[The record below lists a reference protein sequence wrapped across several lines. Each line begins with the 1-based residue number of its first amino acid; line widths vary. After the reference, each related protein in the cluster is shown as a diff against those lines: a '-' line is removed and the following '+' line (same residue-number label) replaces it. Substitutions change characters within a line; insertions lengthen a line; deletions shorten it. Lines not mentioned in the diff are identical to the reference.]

1 MTIARFARAAEG
13 PIGGALWFFW
23 FVKSVCYVV
32 LLYFHGKMFRVG
44 AKRESE
50 ATLRRI
56 SLAGVLFVLGAC
68 AHAPI
73 QPSGTHLRAEEP
85 APSGSVPAPIQIST
99 LLPKPKP
106 TQRPET
112 YSVVV
117 NGVRAQELLFALARD
132 AKLNIDIHSGI
143 TGTVTLNAI
152 EQTLP
157 QLLSRISKQVDM
169 RWELDGPNL
178 IVMPDSPYLHTYRI
192 DYLNMERTSTGTVG
206 VSSQIGTGGGTAGGG
221 GAGAAGATGGG
232 NSSSTTVRNTSDNKF
247 WATLEKNIK
256 DILHETDKVLPTGAT
271 QSTLVQASTGA
282 PGSAPPPPTAP
293 NVSFREAAAVIV
305 NAEAGLVI
313 VRATS
318 RQHEK
323 IQEFLDQVLANARRQ
338 VLIEATIAEVQLNNQ
353 YQQGID
359 WSALRTRGLTTISGS
374 QISSGNVTTNPLF
387 PFGIGATPPSSLPS
401 ASTIPNLLTLAVSRG
416 TNIAGV
422 LQLLE
427 SFGTVRVLSSP
438 KISVLNNQTALLRVV
453 DNIVYFTVQ
462 VTIVATANVAATTAT
477 NTSPVTVPVGFVMN
491 ITPQISDNDTILLNV
506 KPTTTRLV
514 KFVNDPNPDLAK
526 AGVQNPVP
534 QLRMRELESLIKVN
548 SGQIAVLG
556 GLIEDSVNDIE
567 DTIPII
573 NSIPIIG
580 SLFSSRNRNNAK
592 TELVVFLRPV
602 VIRDPSIDGDFRSF
616 RTMIPG
622 EDFIS
627 RPNPGKAGTPEFSR

>member
-1 MTIARFARAAEG
+1 M
-13 PIGGALWFFW
+13 
-23 FVKSVCYVV
+23 
-32 LLYFHGKMFRVG
+32 
-44 AKRESE
+44 
-50 ATLRRI
+50 RRI
-56 SLAGVLFVLGAC
+56 SLACSVLVLGAC
-68 AHAPI
+68 AHPPI
-73 QPSGTHLRAEEP
+73 QQSDTHLRAGEP
-85 APSGSVPAPIQIST
+85 PPSGTVPAPIQIST
-99 LLPKPKP
+99 ILPKPKP

-117 NGVRAQELLFALARD
+117 NGVKVQELLFALARD
-132 AKLNIDIHSGI
+132 AKLNIDVHAGI

-192 DYLNMERTSTGTVG
+192 DYVNMERTSTGTVG
-206 VSSQIGTGGGTAGGG
+206 VSSQIGTGAGTTGAGGG
-221 GAGAAGATGGG
+221 AAGGTGGG

-256 DILHETDKVLPTGAT
+256 DILHETDKVLPTGGPSFQPRA
-271 QSTLVQASTGA
+271 
-282 PGSAPPPPTAP
+282 APPGPAGASGVAP
-293 NVSFREAAAVIV
+293 ETTTPNISFREAAAVMV
-305 NAEAGLVI
+305 NAEASLVI

-323 IQEFLDQVLANARRQ
+323 IQEFLDQVLANAKRQ

-359 WSALRTRGLTTISGS
+359 WSALRVRGLTSLLVTETGRTSGLPSTPGFPSILTVNASRGNISG
-374 QISSGNVTTNPLF
+374 I
-387 PFGIGATPPSSLPS
+387 
-401 ASTIPNLLTLAVSRG
+401 
-416 TNIAGV
+416 

-427 SFGTVRVLSSP
+427 SFGNVRVLSSP

-453 DNIVYFTVQ
+453 DNIVYFNVQ
-462 VTIVATANVAATTAT
+462 VTVVPGSITTLSTTAT
-477 NTSPVTVPVGFVMN
+477 NTTPVTVPVGFVMN
-491 ITPQISDNDTILLNV
+491 VTPQISDNDTILLNV

-514 KFVNDPNPDLAK
+514 KFVPDPNPIFTAPN
-526 AGVQNPVP
+526 VPQNLIP
-534 QLRMRELESLIKVN
+534 QLRMREMESLIKVN

-580 SLFSSRNRNNAK
+580 SLFSSRNRNNTK
-592 TELVVFLRPV
+592 TELVVFLRPIV
-602 VIRDPSIDGDFRSF
+602 VKDPSIDGDFRAF
-616 RTMIPG
+616 REMLPG

-627 RPNPGKAGTPEFSR
+627 RPNTGKAGLPEFSR

>member
-1 MTIARFARAAEG
+1 M
-13 PIGGALWFFW
+13 
-23 FVKSVCYVV
+23 
-32 LLYFHGKMFRVG
+32 
-44 AKRESE
+44 
-50 ATLRRI
+50 RRI
-56 SLAGVLFVLGAC
+56 SLAGVVFVLGAC

-73 QPSGTHLRAEEP
+73 QQSDTHLRAEEP
-85 APSGSVPAPIQIST
+85 APSGTVPAPVQIST
-99 LLPKPKP
+99 ILPQPKP
-106 TQRPET
+106 TSRPET

-117 NGVRAQELLFALARD
+117 NGVKVQELLFALARD
-132 AKLNIDIHSGI
+132 AKLNIDVHPGI

-157 QLLSRISKQVDM
+157 QLLSRISKQADM

-192 DYLNMERTSTGTVG
+192 DYVNMERTSTGTVG
-206 VSSQIGTGGGTAGGG
+206 VSSQIGAATGGAGGG
-221 GAGAAGATGGG
+221 GAGGGAGGG
-232 NSSSTTVRNTSDNKF
+232 NNSSTTVLNTSNNKF

-256 DILHETDKVLPTGAT
+256 DILHETDKVLPTGMPQPAAA
-271 QSTLVQASTGA
+271 QAPGA
-282 PGSAPPPPTAP
+282 PGGAAPAPTVA

-305 NAEAGLVI
+305 NAEASVVI

-323 IQEFLDQVLANARRQ
+323 IQEFLDQVLANAKRQ

-359 WSALRTRGLTTISGS
+359 WSVLRTRGITTVSGS
-374 QISSGNVTTNPLF
+374 QISSGNFTTNPN
-387 PFGIGATPPSSLPS
+387 PPPGITEAAPGSLPS
-401 ASTIPNLLTLAVSRG
+401 ASSIPNLLTLAASRG

-438 KISVLNNQTALLRVV
+438 KLSVLNNQTALLRVV
-453 DNIVYFTVQ
+453 DNVVYFNVQ
-462 VTIVATANVAATTAT
+462 VTVVPGGPNQNSTTAT

-491 ITPQISDNDTILLNV
+491 VTPQISDNDTILLNV
-506 KPTTTRLV
+506 KPTTTRV
-514 KFVNDPNPDLAK
+514 VRFISDPNPDLAR
-526 AGVQNPVP
+526 AGVQNLIP
-534 QLRMRELESLIKVN
+534 QLRMREMESLIKVN

-556 GLIEDSVNDIE
+556 GLIEDSVNDVE

-573 NSIPIIG
+573 NSIPFIG
-580 SLFSSRNRNNAK
+580 SFFSSRNRNNTK
-592 TELVVFLRPV
+592 TELVIFMRPIV
-602 VIRDPSIDGDFRSF
+602 VKDPSIDGDFRSF

-627 RPNPGKAGTPEFSR
+627 RPNPGKAGLPEFSR

>member
-1 MTIARFARAAEG
+1 
-13 PIGGALWFFW
+13 
-23 FVKSVCYVV
+23 
-32 LLYFHGKMFRVG
+32 
-44 AKRESE
+44 
-50 ATLRRI
+50 
-56 SLAGVLFVLGAC
+56 LGAC

-73 QPSGTHLRAEEP
+73 QQSDTHLRAGEP
-85 APSGSVPAPIQIST
+85 APSGTVPAPIQIST
-99 LLPKPKP
+99 ILPKPKP

-117 NGVRAQELLFALARD
+117 NGVKVQELLFALARD
-132 AKLNIDIHSGI
+132 AKLNIDVHPGI

-192 DYLNMERTSTGTVG
+192 DYVNMERTSSGTVG

-221 GAGAAGATGGG
+221 GAGAAGGTGG
-232 NSSSTTVRNTSDNKF
+232 NTSSTTVRNTSDNKF

-256 DILHETDKVLPTGAT
+256 DILRETDKVLPTGAPQPT
-271 QSTLVQASTGA
+271 FVQAITGA
-282 PGSAPPPPTAP
+282 SGTAPPPPTAP
-293 NVSFREAAAVIV
+293 NVSFREAASVII

-323 IQEFLDQVLANARRQ
+323 IQEFLDQVLANAKRQ

-359 WSALRTRGLTTISGS
+359 WTALRTRGLTTVSGN
-374 QISSGNVTTNPLF
+374 QISSGSVRTTPTFPPGVTGTVP
-387 PFGIGATPPSSLPS
+387 GSLPS
-401 ASTIPNLLTLAVSRG
+401 APTFPNLLTFAVSRG

-427 SFGTVRVLSSP
+427 SFGNVRVLSSP
-438 KISVLNNQTALLRVV
+438 KLSVLNNQTALLRVV
-453 DNIVYFTVQ
+453 DNIVYFQVQ
-462 VTIVATANVAATTAT
+462 SSTSQTPNAPSLLSVTTTA
-477 NTSPVTVPVGFVMN
+477 VTVPVGFVMN
-491 ITPQISDNDTILLNV
+491 VTPQISSDDTILLNV
-506 KPTTTRLV
+506 KPSTTRLIR
-514 KFVNDPNPDLAK
+514 FVTDPNPLLPP
-526 AGVQNPVP
+526 GIPNQVP
-534 QLRMRELESLIKVN
+534 QLRMREMESLIKVN

-556 GLIEDSVNDIE
+556 GLIEDSVNDVE

-573 NSIPIIG
+573 SAIPFIG
-580 SLFSSRNRNNAK
+580 SLFSSRNRNNTK
-592 TELVVFLRPV
+592 TELIVFLRPV
-602 VIRDPSIDGDFRSF
+602 VVKDPSIDGDFRAF
-616 RTMIPG
+616 REMVPG

-627 RPNPGKAGTPEFSR
+627 RPNPGKAGLPEFSR

>member
-1 MTIARFARAAEG
+1 VREIL
-13 PIGGALWFFW
+13 PGGFE
-23 FVKSVCYVV
+23 
-32 LLYFHGKMFRVG
+32 
-44 AKRESE
+44 RESE

-56 SLAGVLFVLGAC
+56 SVACCVLLLGAC

-73 QPSGTHLRAEEP
+73 PQSGTHLRAEEP
-85 APSGSVPAPIQIST
+85 APSGTVPAPIQIST
-99 LLPKPKP
+99 ILPKPTP
-106 TQRPET
+106 TSRPET

-117 NGVRAQELLFALARD
+117 NGVKVQELLFALARD
-132 AKLNIDIHSGI
+132 ARLNIDVHPGI
-143 TGTVTLNAI
+143 AGTVTINAI

-157 QLLSRISKQVDM
+157 QLLTRISKQVDM

-192 DYLNMERTSTGTVG
+192 DYVNMERNSTGTVG
-206 VSSQIGTGGGTAGGG
+206 VSSQIGSGSGATGAGGG
-221 GAGAAGATGGG
+221 GAAGGTGG
-232 NSSSTTVRNTSDNKF
+232 NSSSTTVLNTSNNKF

-256 DILHETDKVLPTGAT
+256 DILHETDKILPTGGA
-271 QSTLVQASTGA
+271 QPAPQARAVPPGA
-282 PGSAPPPPTAP
+282 PGTAAAPEATAP
-293 NVSFREAAAVIV
+293 NISFREAAAVIV
-305 NAEAGLVI
+305 NAEASLVI

-323 IQEFLDQVLANARRQ
+323 IQEFLDQVMANVKRQ

-359 WSALRTRGLTTISGS
+359 WSALRVRGLTSVLVTQASPRTVSGLPSSPGFPNILTVDASRGNISG
-374 QISSGNVTTNPLF
+374 I
-387 PFGIGATPPSSLPS
+387 
-401 ASTIPNLLTLAVSRG
+401 
-416 TNIAGV
+416 

-427 SFGTVRVLSSP
+427 SFGNVRVLSSP
-438 KISVLNNQTALLRVV
+438 KLSVLNNQTALLRVV
-453 DNIVYFTVQ
+453 DNIVYFNVQ
-462 VTIVATANVAATTAT
+462 VSIAASTTISAPLQAVNTT
-477 NTSPVTVPVGFVMN
+477 PVTVPVGFVMN
-491 ITPQISDNDTILLNV
+491 VTPQISDNDTILLNV

-514 KFVNDPNPDLAK
+514 KFVPDPNPIFAPTSG
-526 AGVQNPVP
+526 AIVPQNLIP
-534 QLRMRELESLIKVN
+534 QLRMREMESLIKVN

-580 SLFSSRNRNNAK
+580 SLFSSRNRNNTK
-592 TELVVFLRPV
+592 TELVVFLRPIV
-602 VIRDPSIDGDFRSF
+602 VKDASIDGDFRSF

-627 RPNPGKAGTPEFSR
+627 RPNPGKAGLPEFSR

>member
-1 MTIARFARAAEG
+1 M
-13 PIGGALWFFW
+13 
-23 FVKSVCYVV
+23 
-32 LLYFHGKMFRVG
+32 
-44 AKRESE
+44 
-50 ATLRRI
+50 RRI
-56 SLAGVLFVLGAC
+56 SLACCVLLLGAC

-73 QPSGTHLRAEEP
+73 PQSGTHLRAEAP
-85 APSGSVPAPIQIST
+85 APSGTVPAPIQIST
-99 LLPKPKP
+99 ILPKPTP
-106 TQRPET
+106 TSRPET

-117 NGVRAQELLFALARD
+117 NGVKAQELLFALARD
-132 AKLNIDIHSGI
+132 ARLNIDVHAGI
-143 TGTVTLNAI
+143 TGTVTINAI

-157 QLLSRISKQVDM
+157 QLLTRISKQVDM

-192 DYLNMERTSTGTVG
+192 DYVNMERNAIGTVG
-206 VSSQIGTGGGTAGGG
+206 VSSQIGTGGGTAGAGG
-221 GAGAAGATGGG
+221 GAAGAGGG

-247 WATLEKNIK
+247 WVTLEKNIK
-256 DILHETDKVLPTGAT
+256 DILHETDKILPTGAP
-271 QSTLVQASTGA
+271 QPTLVQALTGA
-282 PGSAPPPPTAP
+282 PGTAPPAVTTP

-305 NAEAGLVI
+305 NAEASLVI

-323 IQEFLDQVLANARRQ
+323 IQEFLDQVMANVRRQ

-359 WSALRTRGLTTISGS
+359 WSALRTRGLTTVSGS
-374 QISSGNVTTNPLF
+374 QIASGNVTVNPSF
-387 PFGIGATPPSSLPS
+387 PPGVLGTAPGNLPS
-401 ASTIPNLLTLAVSRG
+401 APSVGFPNLLTLAVSRG

-427 SFGTVRVLSSP
+427 SFGNVRVLSSP
-438 KISVLNNQTALLRVV
+438 KLSVLNNQTALLRVV
-453 DNIVYFTVQ
+453 DNIVYFNVQ
-462 VTIVATANVAATTAT
+462 VSIAAGNLNTNAVTAT
-477 NTSPVTVPVGFVMN
+477 NTTPVTVPVGFVMN
-491 ITPQISDNDTILLNV
+491 VTPQISDNDTILLNV
-506 KPTTTRLV
+506 KPTTTRLI

-526 AGVQNPVP
+526 AGVLNQVP
-534 QLRMRELESLIKVN
+534 QLRMREMESLIKVN

-580 SLFSSRNRNNAK
+580 SLFSSRNRNNTK

-602 VIRDPSIDGDFRSF
+602 VVKDASIDGDFRSF

-627 RPNPGKAGTPEFSR
+627 RPNPGKAGLPEFSR